1 MAEAALNAMA
11 QQLVDLTLCKTR
23 YDAWDLQWYT
33 EGPFWRRTNMRYSRE
48 YKIIP
53 DYEIGDMKHGK
64 TLENILD
71 ESESLTKSLEQY
83 KVNAG
88 EKENAEGQLPSGSCA
103 ELKRPRPDAPGG
115 KVFL

>member
-1 MAEAALNAMA
+1 MA

-53 DYEIGDMKHGK
+53 DYEIGDIQNSF
-64 TLENILD
+64 E
-71 ESESLTKSLEQY
+71 
-83 KVNAG
+83 
-88 EKENAEGQLPSGSCA
+88 
-103 ELKRPRPDAPGG
+103 
-115 KVFL
+115 